1 MNKFKSY
8 KFDEILE
15 NELKNPDFKKEYNAL
30 EKEFSLAKEFI
41 ALRKKEN
48 LSQKELAKKA
58 GTSQP
63 AIARLESGNYTNLS
77 LTFIRKVAEALHAV
91 PEIHLKQT

>member
-1 MNKFKSY
+1 MNKLKSH

-41 ALRKKEN
+41 ALRKCEN
-48 LSQKELAKKA
+48 
-58 GTSQP
+58 T
-63 AIARLESGNYTNLS
+63 RL
-77 LTFIRKVAEALHAV
+77 
-91 PEIHLKQT
+91 